1 MIGSYFINTCLNTK
15 YLNDTTDNNSKMT
28 DLKTENKIV
37 QPHKIVLYYSIVLHF
52 GARILQKHNISLYD
66 DLSIIFSSL
75 TFPYILYDK
84 KISFHPNAHS
94 EILNWKLNTHKQNKK
109 TIKLFLPTFQCRKHI
124 VIFWPNSPSHCNTS
138 RPK

>member
-28 DLKTENKIV
+28 GLKTENKIV
-37 QPHKIVLYYSIVLHF
+37 QPHEIVLYYSIVLHF

-75 TFPYILYDK
+75 MIK
-84 KISFHPNAHS
+84 KFLFHPNAHS
-94 EILNWKLNTHKQNKK
+94 EILN
-109 TIKLFLPTFQCRKHI
+109 
-124 VIFWPNSPSHCNTS
+124 
-138 RPK
+138 

>member
-1 MIGSYFINTCLNTK
+1 MIGSYIINTCLNTK

-28 DLKTENKIV
+28 GLKTENRIL
-37 QPHKIVLYYSIVLHF
+37 QPHEIVLYYSIVLHF

-84 KISFHPNAHS
+84 KNFVP
-94 EILNWKLNTHKQNKK
+94 
-109 TIKLFLPTFQCRKHI
+109 
-124 VIFWPNSPSHCNTS
+124 
-138 RPK
+138 PKF